1 MESNS
6 LMLTQSLVLSSKVV
20 NIAWKYGLADAK
32 IALCPFT
39 IVPSSVSNLISH
51 KTPSL
56 ETVYQ

>member
-1 MESNS
+1 
-6 LMLTQSLVLSSKVV
+6 MLTQSLVLSSKVV

-32 IALCPFT
+32 IALCPYT

-56 ETVYQ
+56 KTVHQQ